1 MIIPGKRRQI
11 YLAGPIGGLAF
22 DKVEAGYAEKA
33 RRLEKYYDVMVPI
46 VAHDCLRGED
56 NLKTHGFVHPV
67 VSDHAIIERDRWMV
81 IGSELM
87 LADLAHADRV
97 SIGTM
102 MELAWAH
109 DHGLHTVTVMEPGNI
124 HEHAFVF
131 EASDVVFSDLEDA
144 LDYLI
149 SIAIGRV

>member
-1 MIIPGKRRQI
+1 MASGKKRQI
-11 YLAGPIGGLAF
+11 YLACPISGLAF
-22 DKVEAGYAEKA
+22 DEVEAKYAEKVK
-33 RRLEKYYDVMVPI
+33 RLEKYYDVVIPI
-46 VAHDCLRGED
+46 VANGCLRGEGS
-56 NLKTHGFVHPV
+56 LKAYGFTHPV
-67 VSDHAIIERDRWMV
+67 VSDHAIVERDRWMV
-81 IGSELM
+81 VTSELM
-87 LADLAHADRV
+87 LADLTHADRV

-131 EASDVVFSDLEDA
+131 EASDVVFSNLEDA

>member
-1 MIIPGKRRQI
+1 MTIPRKRRQI

-22 DKVEAGYAEKA
+22 DEIEAKYAEKVK
-33 RRLEKYYDVMVPI
+33 RLEKYYDVMVPI
-46 VAHDCLRGED
+46 VAHSCLRGED
-56 NLKTHGFVHPV
+56 GLKTHGFVNPV
-67 VSDHAIIERDRWMV
+67 ISDHAIVERDRWMV
-81 IGSELM
+81 TKSDLL
-87 LADLAHADRV
+87 LADLAYADRV

-124 HEHAFVF
+124 HEHAFVL
-131 EASDVVFSDLEDA
+131 EASDVVFSNLEDA

-149 SIAIGRV
+149 SIAVGRV